1 MGIFNKDK
9 SSWDKELDIAQ
20 RKLRLCRVMESFKT
34 NEDKVINVDSVTL
47 SIQGKELSKQL
58 D

>member
-9 SSWDKELDIAQ
+9 SRWHKELDIAQ
-20 RKLRLCRVMESFKT
+20 RKLRLCRVMESFKP